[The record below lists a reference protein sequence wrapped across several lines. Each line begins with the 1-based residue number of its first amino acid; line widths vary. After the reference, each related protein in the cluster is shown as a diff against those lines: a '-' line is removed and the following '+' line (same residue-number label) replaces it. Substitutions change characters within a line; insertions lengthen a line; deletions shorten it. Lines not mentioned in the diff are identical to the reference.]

1 MGRGR
6 GRGRGTGRGQSV
18 ERGTAATATL
28 QAIRGGLTRTADTAS
43 QTAPT
48 NVASQ
53 ASGTNLASQPT
64 PCNLASKEGPSS
76 QPESAVTTQN
86 SSRPTGKRFK
96 SPAKR
101 ARPWR

>member
-6 GRGRGTGRGQSV
+6 GTRRG
-18 ERGTAATATL
+18 RGTAATATL
-28 QAIRGGLTRTADTAS
+28 QAIRGGLTRTAATAS

-53 ASGTNLASQPT
+53 ASGTNIASQPA
-64 PCNLASKEGPSS
+64 PCNLTSQAGPSS
-76 QPESAVTTQN
+76 QHESAVTTQN
-86 SSRPTGKRFK
+86 SSRPTGKMFK
-96 SPAKR
+96 SPEKR